1 MGAREGWYSGLSSA
15 FLGVKAPKVLMLAG
29 TDRLDRT
36 LTVGQMQGKFQMVL
50 LPQVISL
57 YLLYASHISASS
69 KPAPLLL
76 VQCSAVKLQRLYC
89 MVQVSDAQDAG
100 LLASELNVCVWKLI
114 RMSTVF
120 VKA

>member
-57 YLLYASHISASS
+57 YLALCFTSLCIKQTCTTSAS
-69 KPAPLLL
+69 P
-76 VQCSAVKLQRLYC
+76 VQRC
-89 MVQVSDAQDAG
+89 QVAAALMYG
-100 LLASELNVCVWKLI
+100 AS
-114 RMSTVF
+114 F
-120 VKA
+120 